1 MFDINANT
9 FIVIA
14 TRGHRQ
20 DDSATKAA
28 LETSASYVGLLG
40 LQKKT
45 TLLII
50 EKLLREGIDEDTFK
64 D

>member
-28 LETSASYVGLLG
+28 LETNASYVGLLG
-40 LQKKT
+40 SKKENNSYYRKA
-45 TLLII
+45 LKRRNRRRYI
-50 EKLLREGIDEDTFK
+50 
-64 D
+64 